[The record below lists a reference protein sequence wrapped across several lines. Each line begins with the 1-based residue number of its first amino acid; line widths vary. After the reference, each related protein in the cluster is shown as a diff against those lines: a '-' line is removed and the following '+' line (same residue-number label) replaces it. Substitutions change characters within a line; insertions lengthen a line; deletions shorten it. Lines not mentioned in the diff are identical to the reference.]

1 MQNSFYGVLDTTKK
15 DIKMGEKEN
24 KKQSHSR
31 MFLSGIFDA
40 CRCKIKGKIPELAR
54 VRLALSGSSTHVVIK
69 QGNPLF
75 NKRPTTRVEDP
86 ETSSGIFHFTTTKA
100 NGFTLI
106 ELLVVVLIIGI
117 LATVAL
123 PQYKLAV
130 DKAKVM
136 EAIQLMR
143 LIKNAEE
150 TYYLANG
157 TYTTNLR
164 DLDIDIMDSLFE
176 KYSFDTYNNRSV
188 VYPKPFSAKTPRIVA
203 IYDHN
208 ADQTWPTG
216 QIFCYGAQ
224 DYPHKI
230 CKSVGVLWKEYDES
244 NFSNNAYIIQ

>member
-31 MFLSGIFDA
+31 MFLSGIFHA
-40 CRCKIKGKIPELAR
+40 HRCNIKGKIPERTR

-117 LATVAL
+117 LAAVAL
-123 PQYKLAV
+123 PQYQQAV
-130 DKAKVM
+130 EKSRAVQALTALRS
-136 EAIQLMR
+136 AIQ
-143 LIKNAEE
+143 AEE
-150 TYYLANG
+150 SYFLANG
-157 TYTTNLR
+157 QYTT
-164 DLDIDIMDSLFE
+164 DFSQLDITLPSLSDGWRFAIGLE
-176 KYSFDTYNNRSV
+176 REDAQINVQGRGIYFTYYFPTKQIVCQTTPSNSKGIKLCESFPTTKKDCIGTDL
-188 VYPKPFSAKTPRIVA
+188 SAG
-203 IYDHN
+203 YL
-208 ADQTWPTG
+208 
-216 QIFCYGAQ
+216 CY
-224 DYPHKI
+224 Y
-230 CKSVGVLWKEYDES
+230 
-244 NFSNNAYIIQ
+244 F